1 MDMQKR
7 LIDTELS
14 VLESGVWGTIGNYS
28 VSAAK
33 ALADYSGASYGLLC
47 HSYDAAYEAVLRHC
61 GARFD
66 ENLTSDATVVAKVSA
81 PADSLVAVC
90 VGSTPVFVD
99 VCESCGMIRPKTL
112 QALLESIELPV
123 RAVVLDYLVGRKED
137 YKLSRVYDICREKQI
152 PLIINVGG
160 YIGARHEGKSLT
172 DFCDAAI
179 FTLGKGSA
187 IDVGMSGL
195 VLTNDMGVFQGTFAY
210 HNCGRGF
217 GEGASLVMNDIVG
230 GDLRVTEWTAAAA
243 QIILEEGAFATPA
256 PLCQECMEGQP
267 IFDTPYVKKQL

>member
-1 MDMQKR
+1 MDMQKK

-14 VLESGVWGTIGNYS
+14 VLESGVWGTIGGYS

-33 ALADYSGASYGLLC
+33 ALAEYSGANYGLLC
-47 HSYDAAYEAVLRHC
+47 HSSDAAYEAVLRHF

-66 ENLTSDATVVAKVSA
+66 ETVLSDATIVGEVSA

-90 VGSTPVFVD
+90 VGSTPVFAD
-99 VCESCGMIRPKTL
+99 VCENCGMIPPKTL
-112 QALLESIELPV
+112 AALIDSIELPV
-123 RAVVLDYLVGRKED
+123 RALVLDYLVGRKED
-137 YKLSRVYDICREKQI
+137 YKLARVYEICKERGV
-152 PLIINVGG
+152 PLILNVGG
-160 YIGARHEGKSLT
+160 YIGARHEGKPLT
-172 DFCDAAI
+172 DLCDAAI

-195 VLTNDMGVFQGTFAY
+195 VLTNDMSIFQGAFAY

-217 GEGASLVMNDIVG
+217 GEGASLVMNNIVG

-243 QIILEEGAFATPA
+243 QVMLEEGTLATPE
-256 PLCQECMEGQP
+256 PLAQEKMKGKP
-267 IFDTPYVKKQL
+267 VFDTPYVKKQV

>member
-14 VLESGVWGTIGNYS
+14 VLESGVWGTIGTYS

-33 ALADYSGASYGLLC
+33 ALAAYSGANYGLLC
-47 HSYDAAYEAVLRHC
+47 HSYDAAYEAVLRHF
-61 GARFD
+61 GARFS
-66 ENLTSDATVVAKVSA
+66 ENQTGDATVVAEVSA

-90 VGSTPVFVD
+90 VGSTPVFAD
-99 VCESCGMIRPKTL
+99 VCEGCGMIRPKNL
-112 QALLESIELPV
+112 EAFLESITLPI

-137 YKLSRVYDICREKQI
+137 YKLARVQEICREKKI
-152 PLIINVGG
+152 PLILNVGG
-160 YIGARHEGKSLT
+160 YIGARHEGKPLT

-187 IDVGMSGL
+187 INVGMSGL
-195 VLTNDMGVFQGTFAY
+195 VLTNDMAVFQGAFAY

-217 GEGASLVMNDIVG
+217 GEGASLVMNNIVG

-243 QIILEEGAFATPA
+243 QIILEAKAFETPT
-256 PLCQECMEGQP
+256 PLAQEKMKGQP
-267 IFDTPYVKKQL
+267 VFDTPYVQKQL

>member
-7 LIDTELS
+7 LIETEIS
-14 VLESGVWGTIGNYS
+14 VLESGVWGTIGKYS

-33 ALADYSGASYGLLC
+33 ALADYSGAKHGLLC

-66 ENLTSDATVVAKVSA
+66 ETQTSDATVVGEVSA

-90 VGSTPVFVD
+90 VGSTPVFAD
-99 VCESCGMIRPKTL
+99 VCENCGMIRPKN
-112 QALLESIELPV
+112 LEAFLEGVELPV
-123 RAVVLDYLVGRKED
+123 RAIVLDYLVGRKED
-137 YKLSRVYDICREKQI
+137 YKLSRVYEICREKKI
-152 PLIINVGG
+152 PLILNVGG
-160 YIGARHEGKSLT
+160 YIGARHEGKPLT

-179 FTLGKGSA
+179 FTLGEGSA
-187 IDVGMSGL
+187 INVGMSGL
-195 VLTNDMGVFQGTFAY
+195 VLTNDMGLFQGTFAY

-243 QIILEEGAFATPA
+243 QIMLEEGALATPA
-256 PLCQECMEGQP
+256 PLAQERMKGQP
-267 IFDTPYVKKQL
+267 VFDSTYVKKQL

>member
-1 MDMQKR
+1 MDMQKK

-14 VLESGVWGTIGNYS
+14 VLESGVWGTIGGYS

-33 ALADYSGASYGLLC
+33 ALAEYSGANYGLLC
-47 HSYDAAYEAVLRHC
+47 HSSDAAYEAVLRHF

-66 ENLTSDATVVAKVSA
+66 KTVLSDATIVGEVSA

-90 VGSTPVFVD
+90 VGSTPVFAD
-99 VCESCGMIRPKTL
+99 VCENCGMIPPKTL
-112 QALLESIELPV
+112 AALIDSIELPV
-123 RAVVLDYLVGRKED
+123 RALVLDYLVGRKED
-137 YKLSRVYDICREKQI
+137 YKLARVYELCKARGI
-152 PLIINVGG
+152 PLILNVGG
-160 YIGARHEGKSLT
+160 YIGARHEGKPLT
-172 DFCDAAI
+172 DLCDAAI

-195 VLTNDMGVFQGTFAY
+195 VLTNDMSIFQGAFAY

-217 GEGASLVMNDIVG
+217 GEGASLVMNNIVG

-243 QIILEEGAFATPA
+243 QIMLEEGVLATPE
-256 PLCQECMEGQP
+256 PLMQEKMKGQP
-267 IFDTPYVKKQL
+267 VFDTLYVKKQV